1 MFYNITMLNKK
12 KLLSWAFVALL
23 MMLAISGR
31 ALCGRDDPRLD
42 ADRAKEPAKRIAE
55 EHRDAIGISFITV
68 ANDPGH
74 LYSEKVVVKYHPD
87 GTIYIFFDSIEESG
101 KRTVSLYKYTGG
113 SKATFVKTVSET
125 NLMAYEPDLVIAKD
139 GLMHFVWAEGADA
152 NAVTQYIK
160 YRTFNGSTWS
170 PIITLK
176 TMTIPGTVTGNN
188 DEKVDDVRLAVD
200 DNGNIF
206 VVNTIWMAARCE
218 SLSRYNGVTRLEAWP
233 STTRSKHSSVAVDA
247 NYVHVA
253 WVGLIGNTYYVQYA
267 RRNNTPGSP
276 WNLLIPVD
284 SAVSGAVDR
293 PFLRLNNIHVP
304 QLVYLKTNSEGKRNI
319 HYRSKPGTAF
329 TKEYVVTNKAAQ
341 YHPPELAAFDSANL
355 LVFAQTWGHPSI
367 NYYNWYK
374 NGAWSGWTQFSVTI
388 DDSSSMGGCDLSS
401 DGQAAISYSAGTSV
415 QLALL
420 EGSGPPPT
428 PSDNLPPTAS
438 FTFYPTSGVYP
449 LTATFNAGSSA
460 DSDGQIVSYHWNFGD
475 GADGTGP
482 VVSHVY
488 EREGLFRVVLR
499 VTDDDG
505 ATAQTSG
512 SLEVFGV
519 APPLNLQYQ
528 RHENR
533 NLFSIEYLY
542 RLTWN
547 HNPRNDQIGA
557 KIAFY
562 KIYRRE
568 VGRGDFSHFYT
579 VPAGNLTEFE
589 YLDRTL
595 GATPK
600 TYEYVV
606 SSVDTNGRESTW
618 K

>member
-1 MFYNITMLNKK
+1 
-12 KLLSWAFVALL
+12 
-23 MMLAISGR
+23 
-31 ALCGRDDPRLD
+31 
-42 ADRAKEPAKRIAE
+42 
-55 EHRDAIGISFITV
+55 
-68 ANDPGH
+68 
-74 LYSEKVVVKYHPD
+74 
-87 GTIYIFFDSIEESG
+87 
-101 KRTVSLYKYTGG
+101 
-113 SKATFVKTVSET
+113 
-125 NLMAYEPDLVIAKD
+125 
-139 GLMHFVWAEGADA
+139 
-152 NAVTQYIK
+152 
-160 YRTFNGSTWS
+160 
-170 PIITLK
+170 LK

-329 TKEYVVTNKAAQ
+329 TKEYVVTSKAAQ

-449 LTATFNAGSSA
+449 LTATFNA
-460 DSDGQIVSYHWNFGD
+460 
-475 GADGTGP
+475 
-482 VVSHVY
+482 
-488 EREGLFRVVLR
+488 LR